1 MAQARPRQP
10 ADARGAAAIQV
21 HTQPYPHEG
30 AFILRP
36 LYGRSAGAGQRL
48 ANRWHCR
55 QMLIALFT
63 KWFYENNSHLRI
75 S

>member
-1 MAQARPRQP
+1 MARARPRQL
-10 ADARGAAAIQV
+10 ADARGAAAMQR
-21 HTQPYPHEG
+21 HRQSCPHEG

-48 ANRWHCR
+48 ANRWFCR
-55 QMLIALFT
+55 QKLIALFL

-75 S
+75 